1 VAIIGSIFK
10 KAIAAIACGEYMLDA
25 NVLEKLA
32 GIEERYN
39 QLNEL
44 MADPEVA
51 TDNTKLQSFVKEQNQ
66 IARVVEKYR
75 EYAQVLRGIKEA
87 EEVLRESNDA
97 EFRELAQME
106 LEELRARIEP
116 MDDEVKLLLL
126 PVDPNDEKDVI
137 VEIRAGEGGD
147 EAGLFAADLFRAYTR
162 YAEVKG
168 WKTEVIN
175 SNENAAG
182 GYKEIVF
189 EIHGDGAY
197 SRMKYEG
204 GVHRVQRVPATE
216 ARGRIHTST
225 ATVAVLPEVE
235 DTELDIRA
243 EDYRVDVFRASG
255 HGGQGVNTTDSA
267 VRITYK
273 PGTPEQMVVTCQD
286 TRSQIKNR
294 ERAMGVLR
302 SRLYAI
308 EQEKR
313 HKELGSSRMA
323 QVGTGERA
331 EKIRTYNFP
340 QDRVTDHRIGQN
352 FSNIPIILSGDL
364 DRMIDALTVADNAE
378 RLQAVS
384 T

>member
-1 VAIIGSIFK
+1 
-10 KAIAAIACGEYMLDA
+10 MLDA

-51 TDNTKLQSFVKEQNQ
+51 TDIAKLQSFVKEQNQ
-66 IARVVEKYR
+66 IAPVVEKYR
-75 EYAQVLRGIKEA
+75 EYAQALRGIKEA

-106 LEELRARIEP
+106 LDELRSRVEE
-116 MDDEVKLLLL
+116 MDGEVKLLLL
-126 PVDPNDEKDVI
+126 PVDPNDEEDVI

-189 EIHGDGAY
+189 EIHGEGAY

-235 DTELDIRA
+235 DAELDIRA

-313 HKELGSSRMA
+313 QKELGSSRMA

-352 FSNIPIILSGDL
+352 FSNIPMILSGDL
-364 DRMIDALTVADNAE
+364 DRLLDALTVADNAE
-378 RLQAVS
+378 RLQAIS
-384 T
+384 A

>member
-1 VAIIGSIFK
+1 MLDQNVLQK
-10 KAIAAIACGEYMLDA
+10 LAAIEA
-25 NVLEKLA
+25 
-32 GIEERYN
+32 RYN

-51 TDNTKLQSFVKEQNQ
+51 TDITQLQAYVKEQNQ
-66 IARVVEKYR
+66 IGPVVAKYQ
-75 EYAQVLRGIKEA
+75 EYSQVLRGIREV
-87 EEVLRESNDA
+87 EEMLKESNDA
-97 EFRELAQME
+97 DLRELAQME
-106 LEELRARIEP
+106 LDELRARIPEL
-116 MDDEVKLLLL
+116 DDEIKLLLL
-126 PVDPNDEKDVI
+126 PRDPNDEKDVI

-147 EAGLFAADLFRAYTR
+147 EAGLFAADLFRAYSR

-168 WKTEVIN
+168 WKVDVIN

-182 GYKEIVF
+182 GFKEVVF
-189 EIHGDGAY
+189 EVHGDGAY
-197 SRMKYEG
+197 SRLKYEG

-235 DTELDIRA
+235 ETDVDVRP
-243 EDYRVDVFRASG
+243 EDYRVDVFRAGG

-273 PGTPEQMVVTCQD
+273 PGTSDQMIVTCQD

-294 ERAMGVLR
+294 ERALAVLR

-313 HKELGSSRMA
+313 QKELGSSRIA

-340 QDRVTDHRIGQN
+340 QDRITDHRIGQS
-352 FSNIPIILSGDL
+352 FSNIPVVLSGDL
-364 DRMIDALTVADNAE
+364 DRMIDALTVADNAQRMRDVGGE
-378 RLQAVS
+378 
-384 T
+384 